1 MWEYLNKKI
10 RPGRPRPEST
20 DVHRPH
26 AIDSQAQSSQVNVR
40 GEDAGQD
47 KAAES
52 FSRLIAG
59 KDQQGSSASRNARAG
74 STGGE
79 RRQLLC
85 PVCGTRMQLERVGRV
100 ELDRCPK
107 CRGIFL
113 DRGELEQIS
122 GRNPSS
128 YVPDQP
134 ATGDDQQDFLIYTP
148 HGLSDHVRDA

>member
-1 MWEYLNKKI
+1 MWDNLIKKV
-10 RPGRPRPEST
+10 RPGRPQPEST

-26 AIDSQAQSSQVNVR
+26 AIDSQAQSSHVNVR

-52 FSRLIAG
+52 FSRLISAG
-59 KDQQGSSASRNARAG
+59 KEQQDSSAARNRAERAG
-74 STGGE
+74 AG

-85 PVCGTRMQLERVGRV
+85 PVCNARMQLERVGRV
-100 ELDRCPK
+100 ELDRCPE

-113 DRGELEQIS
+113 DRGELEEIS

-134 ATGDDQQDFLIYTP
+134 ATGDDRGDFLIYTP